1 MIMRIRTFSVILGLA
16 ALLAAPAKADVQ
28 SYCELYSKDFADSR
42 TTNVDKW
49 QLLYR
54 SAFGDCMLSYNAKP
68 SADSPATTADQQNQ
82 PGAVDEQVEAIA
94 EEPAAAAEKPAAKPK
109 PRKVAAKK
117 PSTRVAARNL
127 IPGSDAWNAYCAAKY
142 SSFNKLS
149 GTYLSNSGKIR
160 RCSTTR

>member
-1 MIMRIRTFSVILGLA
+1 MRIRTFFAILGLMA
-16 ALLAAPAKADVQ
+16 PLSAPAWADVQ

-54 SAFGDCMLSYNAKP
+54 SAFGDCMMSYNAKP
-68 SADSPATTADQQNQ
+68 KADSPATPA
-82 PGAVDEQVEAIA
+82 EQVEAPSATDEQPDVVA
-94 EEPAAAAEKPAAKPK
+94 EEPAAAPEKPASKPK
-109 PRKVAAKK
+109 ARKAAAKK
-117 PSTRVAARNL
+117 PNTRVAARNL
-127 IPGSDAWNAYCAAKY
+127 VPGSDAWNAYCAAKY